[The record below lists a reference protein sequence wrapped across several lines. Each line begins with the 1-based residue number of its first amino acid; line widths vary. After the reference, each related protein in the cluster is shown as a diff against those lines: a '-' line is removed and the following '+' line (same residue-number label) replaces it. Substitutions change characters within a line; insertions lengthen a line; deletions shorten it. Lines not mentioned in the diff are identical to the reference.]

1 MRNTG
6 TTPSGRAAA
15 ALPGREGPIRKAP
28 VREAGRP
35 LPATATAA
43 LCALLVTGCGSSGT
57 ATGTDAASG
66 GKITLT
72 VGDYGTFGYKEA
84 GLFDAY
90 MREHPG
96 ITIVEHTVQQESDY
110 YPALQTHLAS
120 GSGLDDIQAI
130 EVGRIAQVVKKQAN
144 RFTDLGKAN
153 GVDKSA
159 FLPWKAQQATAPD
172 GRTIGLG
179 TDIGPMAICY
189 RKDLFQQAGLPTDRD
204 QVAGL
209 WQGDWA
215 RFVDAG
221 KQYQAK
227 APAGTF
233 FTDSAGGLFNAVVST
248 STTQYVDGGGKL
260 NYKDNATVKTA
271 WTLSTDAIQA
281 GISAG
286 LKQFDTPWYQAFANS
301 RFATVACP
309 SWMTAIVADKSG
321 SANKGKWDIAAAPAA
336 GNWGGS
342 FLAVPK
348 AGKHQKEA
356 EALVT
361 WLTAP
366 PQQAKVFTSV
376 GNLPSNTEALSRP
389 EVQNAKLDFFG
400 DTPTGQ
406 LYAATAQSIRPAVLG
421 EWDGLVKDTLTNGA
435 LLSIEQHQSDPAKA
449 WSTAVKEID
458 DKVGD

>member
-1 MRNTG
+1 MRNPG
-6 TTPSGRAAA
+6 TTHGGRAT
-15 ALPGREGPIRKAP
+15 ALLPLRKAP
-28 VREAGRP
+28 RP
-35 LPATATAA
+35 LLSAATAA
-43 LCALLVTGCGSSGT
+43 LCALLVAGCDSSGSG
-57 ATGTDAASG
+57 GTAASD

-72 VGDYGTFGYKEA
+72 VGDYGTFGFKEA

-96 ITIVEHTVQQESDY
+96 ITIVEHTVQQETDY

-120 GSGLDDIQAI
+120 GSGLDDIQAV
-130 EVGRIAQVVKKQAN
+130 EVGRIAQVVKKQAD
-144 RFTDLGKAN
+144 RFADLGKAD
-153 GVDKSA
+153 GVDKGA
-159 FLPWKAQQATAPD
+159 FLPWKSQQASTAD

-189 RKDLFQQAGLPTDRD
+189 RKDLFQQAGLPTDREE
-204 QVAGL
+204 VAKL
-209 WQGDWA
+209 WKGDWA
-215 RFVDAG
+215 KFVETG

-233 FTDSAGGLFNAVVST
+233 FTDSAGGLFNAVVS
-248 STTQYVDGGGKL
+248 SGTTQYDDSSGRL
-260 NYKDNATVKTA
+260 DYKNSPGVKNAWALATG
-271 WTLSTDAIQA
+271 AIQA

-301 RFATVACP
+301 KFATVACP

-321 SANKGKWDIAAAPAA
+321 NANKGKWDIATAPAA

-342 FLAVPK
+342 FLTVPK

-356 EALVT
+356 EALAA

-366 PQQAKVFTSV
+366 AQQAKVFTTV
-376 GNLPSNTEALSRP
+376 GNLPSNTKALSQP
-389 EVQNAKLDFFG
+389 EVQNAELDFFG
-400 DTPTGQ
+400 DTPTGRI
-406 LYAATAQSIRPAVLG
+406 YAATAQSIQPTVIG

-435 LLSIEQHQSDPAKA
+435 LLSIEQHQSDPARA
-449 WSTAVKEID
+449 WSNAVKEID
-458 DKVGD
+458 DKVND

>member
-1 MRNTG
+1 MRNPG
-6 TTPSGRAAA
+6 TTHGGRATAH
-15 ALPGREGPIRKAP
+15 LPLRKVP
-28 VREAGRP
+28 KP
-35 LPATATAA
+35 LLSAATAA
-43 LCALLVTGCGSSGT
+43 LCALLVAGCDSSGSGSG
-57 ATGTDAASG
+57 GTAASDA
-66 GKITLT
+66 KITLT

-84 GLFDAY
+84 GLYDAY

-96 ITIVEHTVQQESDY
+96 ITIVEHTVEQETDY

-130 EVGRIAQVVKKQAN
+130 EVGRIAQVVKKQADK
-144 RFTDLGKAN
+144 FVDLGKAD
-153 GVDKSA
+153 GVDKGA
-159 FLPWKAQQATAPD
+159 FLPWKARQASTTD
-172 GRTIGLG
+172 GRTVGLG

-189 RKDLFQQAGLPTDRD
+189 RKDLFQQAGLPTDREE
-204 QVAGL
+204 VAKL

-215 RFVDAG
+215 KFVETG

-233 FTDSAGGLFNAVVST
+233 FTDSAGGLFNAVVSS
-248 STTQYVDGGGKL
+248 STTQYDNSSGEL
-260 NYKDNATVKTA
+260 DYKNSPSVKNAWDLATGAV
-271 WTLSTDAIQA
+271 QA

-309 SWMTAIVADKSG
+309 SWMTAVVADKSG
-321 SANKGKWDIAAAPAA
+321 SANKGKWDIATPPAA

-348 AGKHQKEA
+348 AGRHQKEA
-356 EALVT
+356 AALAA

-366 PQQAKVFTSV
+366 TQQAKVFTTV
-376 GNLPSNTEALSRP
+376 GNLPSNAQALSRP
-389 EVQNAKLDFFG
+389 EVQNAVLDFFG
-400 DTPTGQ
+400 DTPTGRI
-406 LYAATAQSIRPAVLG
+406 YAATAQSIQPTVIG

-449 WSTAVKEID
+449 WSNAVKEID
-458 DKVGD
+458 DKVSD

>member
-1 MRNTG
+1 MRNPG
-6 TTPSGRAAA
+6 TTHGGRATAT
-15 ALPGREGPIRKAP
+15 
-28 VREAGRP
+28 
-35 LPATATAA
+35 LPARSARTAPSTRSTRTTRGPLSIAATAA
-43 LCALLVTGCGSSGT
+43 LCALLVAGCDSSGS
-57 ATGTDAASG
+57 ATGAAPG
-66 GKITLT
+66 GRITLT

-90 MREHPG
+90 MKEHPD
-96 ITIVEHTVQQESDY
+96 ITIVEHTVQQEADY
-110 YPALQTHLAS
+110 YPSLQTHLAS
-120 GSGLDDIQAI
+120 GSGLDDIQAV
-130 EVGRIAQVVKKQAN
+130 EVGRIAQVVKKQSAK
-144 RFTDLGKAN
+144 FVDLGKAD
-153 GVDKSA
+153 GVDKGA
-159 FLPWKAQQATAPD
+159 FLPWKSQQATTTD

-189 RKDLFQQAGLPTDRD
+189 RKDLFQQAGLPTDRE
-204 QVAGL
+204 QVAKL

-215 RFVDAG
+215 KFVEAG

-233 FTDSAGGLFNAVVST
+233 FTDSAGGLFNAVVSS
-248 STTQYVDGGGKL
+248 STTQYVDSSGKL
-260 NYKDNATVKTA
+260 NYKDNPTVKTA
-271 WTLSTDAIQA
+271 WTLSTGAIEA

-286 LKQFDTPWYQAFANS
+286 LKQFDTPWFQAFANS
-301 RFATVACP
+301 KFATVACP
-309 SWMTAIVADKSG
+309 SWMTAIVSDKSG
-321 SANKGKWDIAAAPAA
+321 PANKGKWDIATAPAA

-342 FLAVPK
+342 FLSVPK

-356 EALVT
+356 VALAA

-366 PQQAKVFTSV
+366 EQQAKVFTKV
-376 GNLPSNTEALSRP
+376 GNLPSNVKALAQP

-406 LYAATAQSIRPAVLG
+406 VYAATAQSIQPTVIG

-449 WSTAVKEID
+449 WSNAVKEID
-458 DKVGD
+458 DKVSD

>member
-1 MRNTG
+1 MRNPG
-6 TTPSGRAAA
+6 TPHGGGRAAA
-15 ALPGREGPIRKAP
+15 LP
-28 VREAGRP
+28 VRKP
-35 LPATATAA
+35 LTSAAAAA
-43 LCALLVTGCGSSGT
+43 LCALLVAGCGSSGSGS
-57 ATGTDAASG
+57 ATTAASG
-66 GKITLT
+66 ARITLT

-84 GLFDAY
+84 GLFDEY

-96 ITIVEHTVQQESDY
+96 VTIVEHTVEQESDY
-110 YPALQTHLAS
+110 YPALETHLAS
-120 GSGLDDIQAI
+120 GSGLDDIQGI
-130 EVGRIAQVVKKQAN
+130 EVGRIAQVVKRQAN
-144 RFTDLGKAN
+144 QFVDLGKAD
-153 GVDKSA
+153 GVDKSD
-159 FLPWKAQQATAPD
+159 FLPWKWQQATTSD

-204 QVAGL
+204 QVAKL

-215 RFVDAG
+215 KFVETG
-221 KQYQAK
+221 KEYQAK

-233 FTDSAGGLFNAVVST
+233 FTDSAGGLFNAVVS
-248 STTQYVDGGGKL
+248 SGTTQYDNGSGQL
-260 NYKDNATVKTA
+260 DYKDSPTVRTA
-271 WTLSTDAIQA
+271 WNLATGAIRA

-309 SWMTAIVADKSG
+309 SWMTAIVSDKSG
-321 SANKGKWDIAAAPAA
+321 SANKGKWGIAAAPAA

-356 EALVT
+356 EALAA

-366 PQQAKVFTSV
+366 AQQAKVFTTV
-376 GNLPSNTEALSRP
+376 GNLPSNAKALSRP
-389 EVQNAKLDFFG
+389 EVQNAELDYFG

-406 LYAATAQSIRPAVLG
+406 IYAATAQSIQPTVIG

-449 WSTAVKEID
+449 WNEAVKEID

>member
-1 MRNTG
+1 MRNPG
-6 TTPSGRAAA
+6 TTHGGRAAA
-15 ALPGREGPIRKAP
+15 I
-28 VREAGRP
+28 
-35 LPATATAA
+35 AA
-43 LCALLVTGCGSSGT
+43 LCALLVAGCDSSGST
-57 ATGTDAASG
+57 TDAASSG
-66 GKITLT
+66 RITLT
-72 VGDYGTFGYKEA
+72 VGDYGTFGYKES

-90 MREHPG
+90 MKEHPD
-96 ITIVEHTVQQESDY
+96 ITIVEHTVQQETDY

-120 GSGLDDIQAI
+120 GSGLDDIQAV
-130 EVGRIAQVVKKQAN
+130 EVGRIAQVVKKQAAK
-144 RFTDLGKAN
+144 FVDLGKAD

-159 FLPWKAQQATAPD
+159 FLPWKSQQATASD
-172 GRTIGLG
+172 GSTIGLG

-189 RKDLFQQAGLPTDRD
+189 RKDLFQQAGLPTDRE
-204 QVAGL
+204 QVAKL

-215 RFVDAG
+215 KFVEVG

-233 FTDSAGGLFNAVVST
+233 FLDSAGGLFNAVVSS
-248 STTQYVDGGGKL
+248 STTQYVDSSGKL
-260 NYKDNATVKTA
+260 NYKDNPTVKSA
-271 WTLSTDAIQA
+271 WTLSTGAISA

-286 LKQFDTPWYQAFANS
+286 LKQFDTPWFQAFANS
-301 RFATVACP
+301 KFATVACP

-321 SANKGKWDIAAAPAA
+321 PANKGKWDIATAPAA

-342 FLAVPK
+342 FLSVPK

-356 EALVT
+356 AALAA

-366 PQQAKVFTSV
+366 AQQAKVFTTV
-376 GNLPSNTEALSRP
+376 GNLPSNVKALGRS

-406 LYAATAQSIRPAVLG
+406 IYAATAQSVQPTVIG

-449 WSTAVKEID
+449 WSNAVKEID
-458 DKVGD
+458 DKVSD

>member
-1 MRNTG
+1 MRNPG
-6 TTPSGRAAA
+6 TTRGGRAAA
-15 ALPGREGPIRKAP
+15 IVP
-28 VREAGRP
+28 VRKP
-35 LPATATAA
+35 LPIAA
-43 LCALLVTGCGSSGT
+43 AVAVALSAVLVAGCDSAGSGS
-57 ATGTDAASG
+57 TGTGASG
-66 GKITLT
+66 SEITLT
-72 VGDYGTFGYKEA
+72 VGDYGTFGYKQA

-96 ITIVEHTVQQESDY
+96 ITIVEHTVEQETDY

-120 GSGLDDIQAI
+120 GSGLDDIQAV
-130 EVGRIAQVVKKQAN
+130 EVGRIAQVVKKQAD
-144 RFTDLGKAN
+144 RFVDLGTAD
-153 GVDKSA
+153 GVDKNA
-159 FLPWKAQQATAPD
+159 FLPWKSQQATTAD

-189 RKDLFQQAGLPTDRD
+189 RKDLFQQAGLPTDREE
-204 QVAGL
+204 VARL

-215 RFVDAG
+215 KFVETG

-233 FTDSAGGLFNAVVST
+233 FTDSAGGLFNAVVSS
-248 STTQYVDGGGKL
+248 STTQYDDGGGRL
-260 NYKDNATVKTA
+260 DYKNSPSVKGAWALATGAV
-271 WTLSTDAIQA
+271 QA

-301 RFATVACP
+301 GFATVACP

-321 SANKGKWDIAAAPAA
+321 SANKGKWDIAGAPAP

-342 FLAVPK
+342 FLTVPK
-348 AGKHQKEA
+348 AGKHRKEA
-356 EALVT
+356 EALAA

-366 PQQAKVFTSV
+366 AQQARVFTTV
-376 GNLPSNTEALSRP
+376 GNLPSTSGALSRP
-389 EVQNAKLDFFG
+389 EVQNARLDFFG

-406 LYAATAQSIRPAVLG
+406 IYAATAQSIRPTVIG

-449 WSTAVKEID
+449 WSNAVKEID

>member
-1 MRNTG
+1 MRNPG
-6 TTPSGRAAA
+6 TTPSTRTAAA
-15 ALPGREGPIRKAP
+15 RRARK
-28 VREAGRP
+28 P
-35 LPATATAA
+35 LPAAAVAA
-43 LCALLVTGCGSSGT
+43 LCALLVAGCSSSGSS
-57 ATGTDAASG
+57 TGTGTGAASG
-66 GKITLT
+66 GKVTLT

-120 GSGLDDIQAI
+120 GSGLDDIQAV

-144 RFTDLGKAN
+144 KFVDLGTAA
-153 GVDKSA
+153 GVDKGA
-159 FLPWKAQQATAPD
+159 FLPWKSQQATAQ
-172 GRTIGLG
+172 GGAVIGLG

-189 RKDLFQQAGLPTDRD
+189 RKDLFQQAGLPTDRTE
-204 QVAGL
+204 VAKL

-215 RFVDAG
+215 KFLDTG

-233 FTDSAGGLFNAVVST
+233 FTDSAGGLFNAVVS
-248 STTQYVDGGGKL
+248 SSPLQYDDASGKL
-260 NYKDNATVKTA
+260 DYKNSPGVKTA
-271 WTLSTDAIQA
+271 WDLSTGAIQA

-286 LKQFDTPWYQAFANS
+286 LKQFDTPWNQAFANS
-301 RFATVACP
+301 KFATVACP
-309 SWMTAIVADKSG
+309 SWMTAIVSDKSG
-321 SANKGKWDIAAAPAA
+321 PANKGKWDIAAAPSA

-342 FLAVPK
+342 FLTVPK

-356 EALVT
+356 AALAA

-366 PQQAKVFTSV
+366 AQQAKVFTSV
-376 GNLPSNTEALSRP
+376 GNLPSTTGALSRP
-389 EVQNAKLDFFG
+389 EVQGAKLDYFG

-406 LYAATAQSIRPAVLG
+406 IFAATAQSINPTVIG
-421 EWDGLVKDTLTNGA
+421 EWDGLVKDALTNGA

-458 DKVGD
+458 DKVSD

>member
-1 MRNTG
+1 MRNPG
-6 TTPSGRAAA
+6 TPHGGRATAR
-15 ALPGREGPIRKAP
+15 LPLRKVP
-28 VREAGRP
+28 KP
-35 LPATATAA
+35 LLSAATAA
-43 LCALLVTGCGSSGT
+43 LCALVVTGCSSSG
-57 ATGTDAASG
+57 SG
-66 GKITLT
+66 GATASDAKITLT
-72 VGDYGTFGYKEA
+72 VGDYGTFGYKQA

-96 ITIVEHTVQQESDY
+96 ITIVEHTVEQETDY

-120 GSGLDDIQAI
+120 GSGLDDVQAV

-144 RFTDLGKAN
+144 KFVDLGKAD
-153 GVDKSA
+153 GVDKNA
-159 FLPWKAQQATAPD
+159 FLPWKSQQASTAD

-189 RKDLFQQAGLPTDRD
+189 RKDLFQQAGLPTDREE
-204 QVAGL
+204 VAKL

-215 RFVDAG
+215 KFVETG

-227 APAGTF
+227 APGGTF
-233 FTDSAGGLFNAVVST
+233 FTDSAGGLFNAVVSS
-248 STTQYVDGGGKL
+248 STTQYDNSSGQL
-260 NYKDNATVKTA
+260 DYKNSPSVKNAWSLATGAV
-271 WTLSTDAIQA
+271 QA

-301 RFATVACP
+301 KFATVACP

-321 SANKGKWDIAAAPAA
+321 SANKGKWDIATAPAA

-342 FLAVPK
+342 FLTVPK

-356 EALVT
+356 EALVA

-366 PQQAKVFTSV
+366 AQQAKVFTTV
-376 GNLPSNTEALSRP
+376 GNLPSNTKALSQP
-389 EVQNAKLDFFG
+389 EVQNATLDFFG
-400 DTPTGQ
+400 DTPTGRI
-406 LYAATAQSIRPAVLG
+406 YAATAQSIQPTVIG

-449 WSTAVKEID
+449 WSNAVKEID
-458 DKVGD
+458 DKVSD

>member
-1 MRNTG
+1 MRNPG
-6 TTPSGRAAA
+6 TTHGGRATAP
-15 ALPGREGPIRKAP
+15 LP
-28 VREAGRP
+28 VRKVPKP
-35 LPATATAA
+35 LLSAATAT
-43 LCALLVTGCGSSGT
+43 LCALLVAGCSSAGSGSGG
-57 ATGTDAASG
+57 AAASDA
-66 GKITLT
+66 KITLT
-72 VGDYGTFGYKEA
+72 VGDYGTFGYKQA

-96 ITIVEHTVQQESDY
+96 ITIVEHTVEQETDY

-120 GSGLDDIQAI
+120 GSGLDDIQAV

-144 RFTDLGKAN
+144 KFVDLGKAD
-153 GVDKSA
+153 GVDKGA
-159 FLPWKAQQATAPD
+159 FLPWKSQQASTTD

-189 RKDLFQQAGLPTDRD
+189 RKDLFQQAGLPTDREE
-204 QVAGL
+204 VAKL

-215 RFVDAG
+215 EFVETG

-233 FTDSAGGLFNAVVST
+233 FTDSAGGLFNAVVSS
-248 STTQYVDGGGKL
+248 STTQYDNSSGQL
-260 NYKDNATVKTA
+260 DYKNSPSVKNAWNLATGAV
-271 WTLSTDAIQA
+271 QA

-301 RFATVACP
+301 KFATVACP

-321 SANKGKWDIAAAPAA
+321 SANKGKWDIATAPAA

-342 FLAVPK
+342 FLTVPK

-356 EALVT
+356 EALAA

-366 PQQAKVFTSV
+366 AQQAKVFTTV
-376 GNLPSNTEALSRP
+376 GNLPSNTQALSRP
-389 EVQNAKLDFFG
+389 EVQNAQLDFFG
-400 DTPTGQ
+400 DTPTGRI
-406 LYAATAQSIRPAVLG
+406 YAATAQSIQPTVIG

-449 WSTAVKEID
+449 WGNAVKEID
-458 DKVGD
+458 DKVSD

>member
-1 MRNTG
+1 MRNPG
-6 TTPSGRAAA
+6 TTHGGRATAVLPVRKPLLSAA
-15 ALPGREGPIRKAP
+15 A
-28 VREAGRP
+28 
-35 LPATATAA
+35 AA
-43 LCALLVTGCGSSGT
+43 LCALLVAGCDSSGSATT
-57 ATGTDAASG
+57 AAPGA
-66 GKITLT
+66 KITLT

-90 MREHPG
+90 MREHPD
-96 ITIVEHTVQQESDY
+96 ITIVEHTVEQETDY

-120 GSGLDDIQAI
+120 GSGLDDIQAV

-144 RFTDLGKAN
+144 KFVDLGKAD
-153 GVDKSA
+153 GVDRSA
-159 FLPWKAQQATAPD
+159 FLPWKSQQATASD

-189 RKDLFQQAGLPTDRD
+189 RKDLFQQAGLPTDRE
-204 QVAGL
+204 QVAKL

-215 RFVDAG
+215 KFVETG

-233 FTDSAGGLFNAVVST
+233 FTDSAGGLFNAVVSS
-248 STTQYVDGGGKL
+248 STTQYDNGGGQL
-260 NYKDNATVKTA
+260 DYKNSPSVKSAWNLATG
-271 WTLSTDAIQA
+271 AIQA

-321 SANKGKWDIAAAPAA
+321 SANKGKWDIATAPAA

-356 EALVT
+356 EALAA

-366 PQQAKVFTSV
+366 AQQAKVFTTV
-376 GNLPSNTEALSRP
+376 GNLPSNLNALSRP

-406 LYAATAQSIRPAVLG
+406 IYAATAQSIQPTVIG

-449 WSTAVKEID
+449 WSNAVKEID
-458 DKVGD
+458 DKVSD

>member
-1 MRNTG
+1 MRNPG
-6 TTPSGRAAA
+6 TTLGGRAATT
-15 ALPGREGPIRKAP
+15 LP
-28 VREAGRP
+28 VRHANRARTARRH
-35 LPATATAA
+35 LLSTATAA
-43 LCALLVTGCGSSGT
+43 LCALLVAGCGSGGS
-57 ATGTDAASG
+57 ATSAAPG
-66 GKITLT
+66 GRITLT
-72 VGDYGTFGYKEA
+72 VGDYGTFGFKQA

-96 ITIVEHTVQQESDY
+96 ITIVEHTVEQETDY

-120 GSGLDDIQAI
+120 GSGLDDVQAV
-130 EVGRIAQVVKKQAN
+130 EVGRIAQIVKKQADK
-144 RFTDLGKAN
+144 FVDLGKAD
-153 GVDKSA
+153 GVAKDA
-159 FLPWKAQQATAPD
+159 FLPWKSQQATTSD

-204 QVAGL
+204 QVAEL

-215 RFVDAG
+215 RFLETG

-233 FTDSAGGLFNAVVST
+233 FTDSAGGLFNAVVS
-248 STTQYVDGGGKL
+248 SSATQYDDGGGRL
-260 NYKDNATVKTA
+260 AYKDSPGVKNAWNLATG
-271 WTLSTDAIQA
+271 AIQA

-321 SANKGKWDIAAAPAA
+321 SANKGKWDIATAPAA

-356 EALVT
+356 AALAA

-366 PQQAKVFTSV
+366 EQQAKVFTTV
-376 GNLPSNTEALSRP
+376 GNLPSNLKALNRP
-389 EVQNAKLDFFG
+389 EVQNATLDFFG
-400 DTPTGQ
+400 DTPTGRI
-406 LYAATAQSIRPAVLG
+406 YAATAQSIRPNVIG

-449 WSTAVKEID
+449 WSNAVKEID

>member
-1 MRNTG
+1 MRNPG
-6 TTPSGRAAA
+6 TTHGGRATAP
-15 ALPGREGPIRKAP
+15 LP
-28 VREAGRP
+28 VRKLPKP
-35 LPATATAA
+35 LLSAATAA
-43 LCALLVTGCGSSGT
+43 LCALLVAGCGSSGSGSDT
-57 ATGTDAASG
+57 SASG
-66 GKITLT
+66 GRITLT
-72 VGDYGTFGYKEA
+72 IGDYGTFGYKEA

-96 ITIVEHTVQQESDY
+96 ITVVEHTVEQETDY

-120 GSGLDDIQAI
+120 SSGLDDIQAV
-130 EVGRIAQVVKKQAN
+130 EVGRIAQVVKKQADK
-144 RFTDLGKAN
+144 FVDLGTAD
-153 GVDKSA
+153 GVDKAA
-159 FLPWKAQQATAPD
+159 FLPWKSQQASTPD

-179 TDIGPMAICY
+179 SDIGPMAICY
-189 RKDLFQQAGLPTDRD
+189 RKDLFQQAGLPTDREE
-204 QVAGL
+204 VAKL

-215 RFVDAG
+215 RFLETG

-233 FTDSAGGLFNAVVST
+233 FTDSAGGLFNAVVSS
-248 STTQYVDGGGKL
+248 STTQYDDADGRL
-260 NYKDNATVKTA
+260 DYKNSPSVKNAWNLATGAV
-271 WTLSTDAIQA
+271 QA

-301 RFATVACP
+301 RFATLACP

-321 SANKGKWDIAAAPAA
+321 SANQGKWDIASPPAA

-342 FLAVPK
+342 FLSVPK

-356 EALVT
+356 AALAA
-361 WLTAP
+361 WLTSPA
-366 PQQAKVFTSV
+366 QQAKVFTTV
-376 GNLPSNTEALSRP
+376 GNLPSNTKALSQP
-389 EVQNAKLDFFG
+389 EVQNARLAFFG
-400 DTPTGQ
+400 DTPTGRI
-406 LYAATAQSIRPAVLG
+406 YAATAQSIRPTVIG

-449 WSTAVKEID
+449 WSNAVKEID